1 MRGRDSTVAALRR
14 MGIAAVF
21 GLLGCVQA
29 QAKITVDG
37 HADEPEWR
45 EAQVFHDFVLTE
57 PLTRARPRYDT
68 DIRFLARPEALYV
81 AMHFSHPRDQRTH
94 GRGPRDS
101 ANMSADPAILLI
113 DFEGLGNTAYEFT
126 VSLSGT
132 QRDSIVLKQTQ
143 ISRDWDGAWTA
154 RTAEDDEG
162 WTAEWEIPWSIAPE
176 GAVNGDKRTIG
187 FYAARYVKKDSQ
199 RYAFPAIELLASN
212 FVRDFHRI
220 EVPRYHAASLD
231 WFPYASLSRDNMGGA
246 TRGRAGLDVVW
257 RPNGQNQLAA
267 ALLPDF
273 GQVESDN
280 LVVNFSAIET
290 FFDEKRPFFTEGQ
303 QLFDLRTT
311 QNGRLVNTRRIGA
324 AADAGD
330 DESTDVLAAA
340 KYTGTRGRSE
350 YGVFTAFEDDPRDA
364 KGRRYGVAR
373 YHYKAESSSIG
384 WLGTF
389 TQRPTLDRN
398 ALVQSID
405 YDWRIRPALSLAA
418 QAIVSDIRENGASR
432 RGYGSWLTLDYQ
444 PGGRW
449 QHSLSLTDFNRDL
462 DFNDLGFQERADI
475 QEVVA
480 NSQWFKRE
488 YAPRAWADSGNWN
501 LTVKLSR
508 NSQHETQHSHVELG
522 HFWTWRNGASTYAY
536 YIREL
541 AITDDLISRGN
552 GAVRIPQRH
561 VWSANYQTRQAGR
574 LRWQASAAI
583 EERGISG
590 WTRQLEIDP
599 TWFLTETLSIGGS
612 VAFTHSDD
620 WLLWVDGDQL
630 GRYRSNE
637 LSTSLNLN
645 WFPAQRQELRFKLQ
659 WIGLGARLKQG
670 YRIDGA
676 QRLVEAPTTA
686 SDFGF
691 SNLGI
696 QLRYRYE
703 LQPLSDL
710 FLVYS
715 RGGDGSLDDQSEG
728 LGRQLSR
735 AWSGKTADQLF
746 MKIRYRFN

>member
-405 YDWRIRPALSLAA
+405 YDWRIRPALSRAA

-480 NSQWFKRE
+480 NGPGLAAGLKAEDVVLAVNGVSVRGETDGPVARAQTSVPSAAARYSVGFAAQASMQAGDRCRLDVASSSMSTQGILETGVSWAQRDDIPTGRAGSAPHLRCRRSTKRVQS
-488 YAPRAWADSGNWN
+488 ASTRRARSGGPRGWRRGRSRRRRRAGGARRPRARRPRSSRARRSAPDRRRRGRSGRSTRGTPPPARGCRSSGPPPATRAGGRLLQFADQGFLNQPPFEPF
-501 LTVKLSR
+501 VDVVARPK
-508 NSQHETQHSHVELG
+508 
-522 HFWTWRNGASTYAY
+522 
-536 YIREL
+536 
-541 AITDDLISRGN
+541 
-552 GAVRIPQRH
+552 GAVDPEPRHEQYRDTQQRQ
-561 VWSANYQTRQAGR
+561 SLQ
-574 LRWQASAAI
+574 
-583 EERGISG
+583 
-590 WTRQLEIDP
+590 QLV
-599 TWFLTETLSIGGS
+599 GGS
-612 VAFTHSDD
+612 LA
-620 WLLWVDGDQL
+620 
-630 GRYRSNE
+630 N
-637 LSTSLNLN
+637 
-645 WFPAQRQELRFKLQ
+645 
-659 WIGLGARLKQG
+659 I
-670 YRIDGA
+670 
-676 QRLVEAPTTA
+676 VERPY
-686 SDFGF
+686 
-691 SNLGI
+691 
-696 QLRYRYE
+696 Q
-703 LQPLSDL
+703 
-710 FLVYS
+710 
-715 RGGDGSLDDQSEG
+715 
-728 LGRQLSR
+728 
-735 AWSGKTADQLF
+735 
-746 MKIRYRFN
+746 